1 MDIKTENR
9 KWKAAGR
16 FPSEI
21 LFLTGF
27 LTGTI
32 LPNMIW
38 KMEWKQ
44 KTLASFYLIRNFAQK
59 DISGGA
65 YFGATE
71 RRVLFTAD
79 SVRFY
84 SVRGAFVCCVHAD
97 PGTGNRDGPG
107 NVCAGVRSLR
117 RTGRSSAS
125 SAPVSDL
132 CSCLFLAG
140 RTCVS
145 AVFWNLEKLWPVP
158 RKKSSLPEAGDHCF
172 WGIYRGDNGRMFSQS
187 LVG

>member
-1 MDIKTENR
+1 MESSRQISVRDPVSHRLSDRDDPAKYDLENGMETENP
-9 KWKAAGR
+9 G
-16 FPSEI
+16 I
-21 LFLTGF
+21 FLSDPEF
-27 LTGTI
+27 CR
-32 LPNMIW
+32 
-38 KMEWKQ
+38 E
-44 KTLASFYLIRNFAQK
+44 R
-59 DISGGA
+59 
-65 YFGATE
+65 YFRRCIFRRDTATE

-187 LVG
+187 LAG